1 MLYGIPLWQQFIFA
15 FIATGGFSIL
25 FNVSREHLIYVSF
38 IGAIGW
44 VVYLLVYSV
53 APNPGY
59 SSFCAAF
66 VVSLLGEIFAR
77 RRKQPAILFVISG
90 ILPLVPGLTLYNMM
104 LNIVL
109 NNHSIAARK
118 GGDALLIGS
127 GIALG
132 VLIVTSMSRTFNIF
146 QLRRS
151 IRLQASERYKYFM
164 NMGKNRSKL
173 NTESIQKEIQDGVF
187 DDYEEE
193 SDPETEAQ
201 SLVKEFLDRFSEE
214 RRSSST
220 GQSKVDKLTALLEKK
235 ESERARIDAELEHTI
250 MEKQKLKAELDNK
263 KHDILHGNDAAESLV
278 GQSETLDNGS
288 KSDVVFDSYKNA
300 DDNDGLN
307 DKSENQNAVS
317 DDKGTDK
324 NKSGGID
331 DDIKGIL

>member
-1 MLYGIPLWQQFIFA
+1 MLYGIPLWQQFIYA

-25 FNVSREHLIYVSF
+25 FNVSKKHLLHVSF
-38 IGAIGW
+38 IGAVGW
-44 VVYLLVYSV
+44 AVYLLVYSV

-77 RRKQPAILFVISG
+77 RCKQPAILFVISG

-109 NNHSIAARK
+109 NNHSLAARK

-151 IRLQASERYKYFM
+151 IRLQASERYEYFM

-173 NTESIQKEIQDGVF
+173 NTESIQKEIEDGVF
-187 DDYEEE
+187 DDLDEDE
-193 SDPETEAQ
+193 DDTQDEAQ
-201 SLVKEFLDRFSEE
+201 SLVKEFLDRFSDE
-214 RRSSST
+214 RRNSST
-220 GQSKVDKLTALLEKK
+220 GQSKVDKLTALLEKRENDK
-235 ESERARIDAELEHTI
+235 ARMEAELEHTI
-250 MEKQKLKAELDNK
+250 IEKQRLKDKLEAQDNSDVQDK
-263 KHDILHGNDAAESLV
+263 LETQDKLEAQDN
-278 GQSETLDNGS
+278 SETSSHNS
-288 KSDVVFDSYKNA
+288 T
-300 DDNDGLN
+300 DD
-307 DKSENQNAVS
+307 
-317 DDKGTDK
+317 DDL
-324 NKSGGID
+324 GGI
-331 DDIKGIL
+331 L